1 MALNTRML
9 GYIFLGGVLGTMLRY
24 LIFEVIQTMAEFPTY
39 ELIALFIV
47 NMLGAFFLGIT
58 ARYPYFQLET
68 CRNLWGV
75 GFAGAFTTM
84 SAVTMFI
91 DFQGFSWE
99 IAVMLLA
106 GVVVYGFGFELGRRA
121 AKKQS

>member
-24 LIFEVIQTMAEFPTY
+24 LIFEVIQTMAEYPTY

-75 GFAGAFTTM
+75 GFAGAFTTL